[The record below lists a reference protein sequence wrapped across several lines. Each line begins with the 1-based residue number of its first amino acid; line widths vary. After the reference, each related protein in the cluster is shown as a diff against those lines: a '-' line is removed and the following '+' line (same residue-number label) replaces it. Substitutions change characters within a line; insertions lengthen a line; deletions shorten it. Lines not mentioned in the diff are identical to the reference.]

1 MPSVRLLQKDD
12 YICIVL
18 FMLRDMDSDYT
29 FSYVVILVFCQ
40 SEQCNFHRITEFVLF
55 FQRISRRIRKNR

>member
-40 SEQCNFHRITEFVLF
+40 EQCNFHRITEFVLF